1 MSRRMKWLLLLAAC
15 LPAIAQQITYSKT
28 FPGSAPAY
36 VEIRIDE
43 AGNVE
48 YREDVK
54 DDSPLKFQLS
64 AADRTAILALAEK
77 LGYFTRP
84 LESPAKVAKMG
95 MKMFRYEKGAERHEV
110 SFNFSEDLD
119 ARELHDWFERIAETE
134 GDRIELERAARFDK
148 LGVENALLRVEISW
162 DKKRLVTPQQMLPML
177 DRIVKNDSYMHMART
192 RAANLAD
199 RIRAL
204 K

>member
-1 MSRRMKWLLLLAAC
+1 MRWILLLSA
-15 LPAIAQQITYSKT
+15 LPLCAQQITFSKS
-28 FPGSAPAY
+28 FPGSVPAY
-36 VEIRIDE
+36 MEVRIDD
-43 AGNVE
+43 AGNAE

-64 AADRTAILALAEK
+64 AADRAAILALAEK
-77 LGYFTRP
+77 LGNFTKP

-95 MKMFRYEKGAERHEV
+95 MKTFRYEKGSENHEI
-110 SFNFSEDLD
+110 SFNYSEDLD
-119 ARELHDWFERIAETE
+119 AQALHDWFERIAETE
-134 GDRIELERAARFDK
+134 ADRIDLERAAKFDK
-148 LGVENALLRVEISW
+148 IGVENSLLRLEISW
-162 DKKRLVTPQQMLPML
+162 DKKRLVSPQQVLPIL
-177 DRIVKNDSYMHMART
+177 DRIVKNESYMHMART

>member
-1 MSRRMKWLLLLAAC
+1 LKALLPLLLLS
-15 LPAIAQQITYSKT
+15 LPACAQEISYSKT
-28 FPGSAPAY
+28 FPGSVPEY
-36 VEIRIDE
+36 VD
-43 AGNVE
+43 
-48 YREDVK
+48 REDVK

-64 AADRTAILALAEK
+64 AADRAAILVLAEK

-95 MKMFRYEKGAERHEV
+95 LKMFRCLKDAERHEV
-110 SFNFSEDLD
+110 SFNYSEDVD
-119 ARELHDWFERIAETE
+119 AQALLDWFERIAETE
-134 GDRIELERAARFDK
+134 ADRIDLERAARFDK
-148 LGVENALLRVEISW
+148 IGVENSLLRLEVSW
-162 DKKRLVTPQQMLPML
+162 DKKRLVSPQQMLPML
-177 DRIVKNDSYMHMART
+177 DRIVKNESYMHMART

>member
-1 MSRRMKWLLLLAAC
+1 MKWLLLLIS
-15 LPAIAQQITYSKT
+15 LPVCAQQITFSKT
-28 FPGSAPAY
+28 FPGSMPAY
-36 VEIRIDE
+36 MEVRIDE

-64 AADRTAILALAEK
+64 ESDRAAILALAEK
-77 LGYFTRP
+77 LGYFNRP

-95 MKMFRYEKGAERHEV
+95 MKMFRYEKGAEHHEI
-110 SFNFSEDLD
+110 SFNYSEDLD
-119 ARELHDWFERIAETE
+119 AQALHDWFERIAETE
-134 GDRIELERAARFDK
+134 ADRIDLERTAKFDK
-148 LGVENALLRVEISW
+148 IGVENSLLRLEVSW
-162 DKKRLVTPQQMLPML
+162 DKKRLVSPQQMLPIL
-177 DRIVKNDSYMHMART
+177 DRIVKNESYMHMART

>member
-1 MSRRMKWLLLLAAC
+1 MKWLLLLIS
-15 LPAIAQQITYSKT
+15 LPVCAQQITFSKT
-28 FPGSAPAY
+28 FPGSMPAY
-36 VEIRIDE
+36 MEVRIDE

-64 AADRTAILALAEK
+64 ESDRAAILALAEK
-77 LGYFTRP
+77 LGYFNRP

-95 MKMFRYEKGAERHEV
+95 MKMFRYENGAEHHEI
-110 SFNFSEDLD
+110 SFNYSEDLD
-119 ARELHDWFERIAETE
+119 AQALHDWFERIAETE
-134 GDRIELERAARFDK
+134 ADRIDLERTAKFDK
-148 LGVENALLRVEISW
+148 IGVENSLLRLEVSW
-162 DKKRLVTPQQMLPML
+162 DKKRLVSPQQMLPIL
-177 DRIVKNDSYMHMART
+177 DRIVKNESYMHMART